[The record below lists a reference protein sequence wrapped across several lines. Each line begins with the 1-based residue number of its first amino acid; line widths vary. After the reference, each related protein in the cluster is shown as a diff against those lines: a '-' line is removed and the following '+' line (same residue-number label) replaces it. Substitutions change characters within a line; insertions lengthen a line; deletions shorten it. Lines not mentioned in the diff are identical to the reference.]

1 MKLRGWLGT
10 RAGQLVGGVFA
21 LAIIAGFILAILW
34 ATNALG
40 WRRWRVNEAQAFIGA
55 ELPVGASD
63 VQFATDNTKTR
74 IVWLRFTLSAEADLD
89 AFVQAMGLDAA
100 LRDGFTPFPAPNP
113 AEAAL
118 PWWTPGAAQ
127 VYSGLH
133 AIHAEK
139 VYELL
144 LDQTDAANAIVY
156 MRVYSIGM

>member
-10 RAGQLVGGVFA
+10 RAGRIVSGLIL
-21 LAIIAGFILAILW
+21 LAIIAGLILGLLW

-55 ELPVGASD
+55 ALPSGAGD
-63 VQFATDNTKTR
+63 VQFATDNAKTR
-74 IVWLRFTLSAEADLD
+74 IVWLRFTLTAEADLD
-89 AFVQAMGLDAA
+89 AFVQAMGLDSA
-100 LRDGFTPFPAPNP
+100 LRDGFTPFPSANP

-133 AIHAEK
+133 IIRAEK

-144 LDQTDAANAIVY
+144 LDQTERTVY
-156 MRVYSIGM
+156 VRVYGIEMG